1 MLIKSLL
8 SALGLVLVIEGI
20 IPFITPNKWRETV
33 LLLAQQKNRFLRYL
47 GFILMLI
54 GLVIVILVHRLM

>member
-20 IPFITPNKWRETV
+20 IPFIAPNKWRETV
-33 LLLAQQKNRFLRYL
+33 IMLAQQKNRFLRRL
-47 GFILMLI
+47 GFILMLM
-54 GLVIVILVHRLM
+54 GLIIVILVHHLT

>member
-20 IPFITPNKWRETV
+20 IPFIAPNKWRETV
-33 LLLAQQKNRFLRYL
+33 IMLAQQKNRFLRRL
-47 GFILMLI
+47 GFILMLV
-54 GLVIVILVHRLM
+54 GLIIVILVHHLT

>member
-20 IPFITPNKWRETV
+20 IPFIAPNKWRETV
-33 LLLAQQKNRFLRYL
+33 LLFAQQKNRFLRYL